1 MRVTR
6 HNPTPTQRRTA
17 LTPGATGSARVC
29 GVAGPALALAKPVAP
44 VRRRRPR
51 RGFVIVV
58 VTVVI
63 LLVTLAAYGFLSLM
77 QVENQAA
84 RARGDQVQAE
94 AVGFSG
100 REYLAAVLEV
110 PRSERPGG
118 AEQDDATE
126 AFGGIL
132 VDGDPDTRELAERQG
147 RFAVLAPARR
157 RDGCSHLA
165 LRIRERVGQ
174 VASGDVAGMG
184 SPGAGSGTPRADESD
199 RHG

>member
-1 MRVTR
+1 MAR

-17 LTPGATGSARVC
+17 LTPGATGSARVF
-29 GVAGPALALAKPVAP
+29 GVADWHGTGTGKASGT
-44 VRRRRPR
+44 RYRRRPR

-63 LLVTLAAYGFLSLM
+63 LLITLAAYGFLSLM

-94 AVGFSG
+94 AVAFSG
-100 REYLAAVLEV
+100 REYLAAVLEA
-110 PRSERPGG
+110 PRSERPSG

-132 VDGDPDTRELAERQG
+132 VDGDPDTREPGGAARTLR
-147 RFAVLAPARR
+147 RSRAPRLG
-157 RDGCSHLA
+157 DGCSRLA

-174 VASGDVAGMG
+174 VASGDAAPVG
-184 SPGAGSGTPRADESD
+184 SPGAGSGTQRD
-199 RHG
+199 